1 MRGVDDSLALCRL
14 LLQDQWTTCS
24 AVKHNSYVIVFVS
37 SLACTAS
44 PPSLTPPSEA
54 ANLRHCPEA
63 LWFLFWVCCHS
74 HAFTALASGE
84 GGGGGQ
90 PEANAPGGAVLRDW
104 RVRCRNVYQVGS
116 VCREDQGIWSVS
128 WHTCITKYWFHAV
141 VPSV

>member
-1 MRGVDDSLALCRL
+1 MGVYYLRIYVAAQIHSL
-14 LLQDQWTTCS
+14 
-24 AVKHNSYVIVFVS
+24 
-37 SLACTAS
+37 S
-44 PPSLTPPSEA
+44 PPPPAEA

-90 PEANAPGGAVLRDW
+90 QEASAPGGAVLRDW

-116 VCREDQGIWSVS
+116 VCREGEG
-128 WHTCITKYWFHAV
+128 V
-141 VPSV
+141 VRS